1 MFHCAA
7 SSVLHRLFSSCGT
20 RASHCSG
27 FSASLLWNMHL
38 GYVGFSSYS
47 TWTQELQLSGSR
59 AQAEWLWPTGLVAP
73 QHEGSFRIRDGTRVS
88 CIGRQTPYHWATR
101 EALLLLLLSRFSRVR
116 LCATHRRQPTRLPRP
131 RDSPGKNTG
140 VGCRLLF
147 NADPLLSKS
156 FLPLISG
163 HNLVRN
169 TTSAWRWLVSLNIWV
184 MKWAFCVTLCFLFF
198 SHEST

>member
-38 GYVGFSSYS
+38 GHVGFSSCS

-116 LCATHRRQPTRLPRP
+116 LCATHRRQPTRPLRP
-131 RDSPGKNTG
+131 WDSPGKNTG
-140 VGCRLLF
+140 VDCHVLLKCMKVKSESEV
-147 NADPLLSKS
+147 AQSCPTLSDPMVYSLSGS
-156 FLPLISG
+156 SVHGIFQARVLEWVAIEQSLY
-163 HNLVRN
+163 NVRQN
-169 TTSAWRWLVSLNIWV
+169 
-184 MKWAFCVTLCFLFF
+184 
-198 SHEST
+198 